1 MDKEKI
7 KSLVIFVATWLITT
21 NVLYFL
27 FSLITKTSYQF
38 DMTNCLFVPLLS
50 AIIAWIILFL
60 KPWKEDN
67 NE

>member
-1 MDKEKI
+1 MNKEKI

-27 FSLITKTSYQF
+27 FSLITKTNYQF
-38 DMTNCLFVPLLS
+38 DTTDCLFVPLLS

-60 KPWKEDN
+60 KPWKEN
-67 NE
+67 N